1 MSAKPKLSRALKTFC
16 LKLLE
21 KAVGK
26 TTVNPS
32 EITPEKIRRIL
43 IIRRHDDLKDLM
55 ITTPVFRAVKQRF
68 PEAHIGVLARADI
81 APVLLN
87 NVYLDEI
94 ISFENRLSGWSFKK
108 TVNLIKKIRSHFD
121 LVIVLNTVTHS
132 FLSDSLAYLTGAKY
146 ILGSEHFVLE
156 GCKNNFFYNLIA
168 PYSEINKH
176 QTERN
181 LDIVRHIE
189 ADTRD
194 FSEEIYLTKE
204 EKKCAV
210 AFLKEQKVSPVEFL
224 LAVHIGSDDGQS
236 RWPVTKFVHIAKF
249 FCMNYDA
256 KIIAS
261 WGLNDNDSGREF
273 ISGLPFQ
280 PIEVNH
286 LDFREFAAV
295 VFFSNLMICNES
307 AFMHLAA
314 GVGIPVVALFG
325 QTDPHQWKP
334 VGKQIIAIQDTDG
347 KCSSISE
354 EQVIQISEKIL
365 ERYSKASRL
374 NFEDFDI
381 SDKILEKYLYT
392 FDT

>member
-1 MSAKPKLSRALKTFC
+1 VSAKRKLSRTLKTSC

-43 IIRRHDDLKDLM
+43 IIRQHDDLKDLM
-55 ITTPVFRAVKQRF
+55 LTTPVFRAVRQHY
-68 PEAHIGVLARADI
+68 PEAHIGILARADL

-87 NVYLDEI
+87 NVYLDEV
-94 ISFENRLSGWSFKK
+94 ISFDSRFSWSSFK
-108 TVNLIKKIRSHFD
+108 TTTNLFKNLRSHFD
-121 LVIVLNTVTHS
+121 LAIVLNTISHS
-132 FLSDSLAYLTGAKY
+132 FLSDVLAYLTGAKY
-146 ILGSEHFVLE
+146 ILGSEHLVLE
-156 GCKNNFFYNLIA
+156 GCRNNFFYNLIA

-176 QTERN
+176 QSERN

-204 EKKCAV
+204 EKNHAV
-210 AFLKEQKVSPVEFL
+210 AFLKEQKVWPEQFL
-224 LAVHIGSDDGQS
+224 LAVHIGSDDNES
-236 RWPVTKFVHIAKF
+236 RWPVAKFVHIAKF
-249 FCMNYDA
+249 FSMNYDA
-256 KIIAS
+256 KIIVS
-261 WGLNDNDSGREF
+261 CGPNDSDLSQEF
-273 ISGLPFQ
+273 ISGLPFK
-280 PIEVNH
+280 PIEMSDLNY
-286 LDFREFAAV
+286 REFAAV
-295 VFFSNLMICNES
+295 LFFCNVMICNES

-334 VGKQIIAIQDTDG
+334 VGKQIIAVQDADG

-365 ERYSKASRL
+365 DSYPKASRL

-381 SDKILEKYLYT
+381 SDKVLEKYLYT

>member
-1 MSAKPKLSRALKTFC
+1 MSVKPKLRQTLKTSC

-26 TTVNPS
+26 TAVDVS
-32 EITPEKIRRIL
+32 RITAEEIRRIL
-43 IIRRHDDLKDLM
+43 IIRQHDDLKDLM
-55 ITTPVFRAVKQRF
+55 LTTPVFRALRQRY
-68 PEAHIGVLARADI
+68 PEAYIAVLAREDF

-87 NVYLDEI
+87 NVYLDEVV
-94 ISFENRLSGWSFKK
+94 SFDKTLSGLSFKK
-108 TVNLIKKIRSHFD
+108 LINLVKLVRSHFD

-132 FLSDSLAYLTGAKY
+132 FLSDLVASLTGAKY
-146 ILGSEHFVLE
+146 ILGSEHLVLE
-156 GCKNNFFYNLIA
+156 GSKNNFFYNVIA

-194 FSEEIYLTKE
+194 FSEEIYLTRE
-204 EKKCAV
+204 EKNNAV
-210 AFLKEQKVSPVEFL
+210 AFLKKQKVSPQEFL
-224 LAVHIGSDDGQS
+224 LAIHISSDDGKN
-236 RWPVTKFVHIAKF
+236 RWPLTKFVSLAKF
-249 FCMNYDA
+249 FSQKYNA

-261 WGLNDNDSGREF
+261 WEPNDRDLGQKF
-273 ISGLPFQ
+273 ISGLPFK

-286 LDFREFAAV
+286 LDLRGYAAV
-295 VFFSNLMICNES
+295 IFFSNLMICNES

-334 VGKQIIAIQDTDG
+334 VGKQIIAIQDTDY

-354 EQVIQISEKIL
+354 EQVVQISEEIID
-365 ERYSKASRL
+365 RYPKSSRL
-374 NFEDFDI
+374 NFDDFDI
-381 SDKILEKYLYT
+381 SDKVLENYLNT
-392 FDT
+392 LDI